1 MSWEDILK
9 DIKKQEMEVWQN
21 INHRDRKFSVEIL
34 DSNNKQLEVDSYSF
48 KIYTVTE
55 NQSGVYLEQI
65 DRVEG
70 EVSFYSRI
78 PPNDEDY
85 EDKDFITKK
94 IFEFVAN
101 SGYVDFD
108 VEYVVNL
115 NQKSQLVLEVDLK
128 GGYLMMKYENG
139 KLTLEQLEITYEA

>member
-1 MSWEDILK
+1 MSWKNILK

-21 INHRDRKFSVEIL
+21 ITHKDRNFSVEIL
-34 DSNNKQLEVDSYSF
+34 DSNKKRLEVSSYSF
-48 KIYTVTE
+48 KIYTTTE
-55 NQSGVYLEQI
+55 NQGGVYLEQI

-94 IFEFVAN
+94 VFEFEASN
-101 SGYVDFD
+101 SEFD

-128 GGYLMMKYENG
+128 GGDLMMKYENG
-139 KLTLEQLEITYEA
+139 NLTLEQLAITYEASK

>member
-1 MSWEDILK
+1 MSWEEILK
-9 DIKKQEMEVWQN
+9 DIKKQEIEVWQN
-21 INHRDRKFSVEIL
+21 INHKDRKFSVEIL
-34 DSNNKQLEVDSYSF
+34 DSNNKQLEVDSYSL
-48 KIYTVTE
+48 KIYTATE

-85 EDKDFITKK
+85 EDKDFITKN
-94 IFEFVAN
+94 FEFEASN
-101 SGYVDFD
+101 SEFD

-128 GGYLMMKYENG
+128 VGDLMMKYEND
-139 KLTLEQLEITYEA
+139 KLTLEQLAITYEASK

>member
-1 MSWEDILK
+1 MSWENILK

-21 INHRDRKFSVEIL
+21 ITHRDRNFSVEIL
-34 DSNNKQLEVDSYSF
+34 DSNKKRLEVESYSF
-48 KIYTVTE
+48 KIYTTTE
-55 NQSGVYLEQI
+55 NQSGVYVEQI

-94 IFEFVAN
+94 VFEFEASN
-101 SGYVDFD
+101 SEFD

-128 GGYLMMKYENG
+128 GGDLMMKYEND
-139 KLTLEQLEITYEA
+139 KLTLEQLAITYEASK

>member
-1 MSWEDILK
+1 MSWENILK

-21 INHRDRKFSVEIL
+21 ITHRDRNFSVEIL
-34 DSNNKQLEVDSYSF
+34 DSNKKRLEVESYSF
-48 KIYTVTE
+48 KIYTTTE
-55 NQSGVYLEQI
+55 NQSGVYVEQI

-85 EDKDFITKK
+85 EDKAVITKK
-94 IFEFVAN
+94 DFEFEASN
-101 SGYVDFD
+101 SEFD

-128 GGYLMMKYENG
+128 GGD
-139 KLTLEQLEITYEA
+139 